1 MFKTTIIYAGL
12 LFIFTSVAAIASSD
26 CSNLK
31 GCEKKSCEI
40 EGQLMIANEKGNER
54 KVDGLGIALESVNKY
69 CTDSGLREELVEKI
83 EEAQKDIT
91 EYESDLKEADEYGK
105 TDKVQKYQEKIKRKQ
120 HKIMHLKD
128 ELKSLD

>member
-1 MFKTTIIYAGL
+1 MLKTTITFTGL
-12 LFIFTSVAAIASSD
+12 LFIFTSVSAIASSD

-31 GCEKKSCEI
+31 SCEKKSCEI
-40 EGQLMIANEKGNER
+40 EEQLMIANEKGNER
-54 KVDGLGIALESVNKY
+54 KVDGLGRALESVNKY

-105 TDKVQKYQEKIKRKQ
+105 TDKVQKYQEKITRKQ
-120 HKIMHLKD
+120 HKIKRFED
-128 ELKSLD
+128 ELKNLD